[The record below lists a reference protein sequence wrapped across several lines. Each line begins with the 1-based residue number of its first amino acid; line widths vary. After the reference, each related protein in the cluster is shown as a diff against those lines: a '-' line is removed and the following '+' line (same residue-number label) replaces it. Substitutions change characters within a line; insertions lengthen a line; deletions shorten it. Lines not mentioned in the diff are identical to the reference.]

1 LKSKYKNIKTT
12 RKINGEVVT
21 FDSKKEA
28 KRYDELYILL
38 NSGKIEQLTLQPRFK
53 LLDTLRVKDHRTMP
67 VRYYIA
73 DFKYIQDGIEIVE
86 DVKGMKTPMY
96 NLKKHMF
103 LTLYRDRLIFKET

>member
-1 LKSKYKNIKTT
+1 MKSKYNNVKTT
-12 RKINGEVVT
+12 KKINGDIVT

-38 NSGKIEQLTLQPRFK
+38 NSGAIEQLTLQPKFM
-53 LLDTLRVKDHRTMP
+53 LLTTLRVEGHRTMP

-73 DFKYIQDGIEIVE
+73 DFKYIEKGLTIVE

-103 LTLYRDRLIFKET
+103 LDLYRDKLTFKEI